1 MDEQIALLADG
12 SYRFVVNQ
20 AFEFQQGGEINPLVL
35 VYETYGKLNAAKS
48 NAILIHHAIS
58 TNAHLTST
66 PKNPETGWWE
76 AMVGSGKAIDTDQYF
91 VICVNNLGSCFGSS
105 GPASVNPAT
114 GKLYQIDFPKLS
126 VDDIVRSQHVL
137 LEALG
142 IRKLHAVIGNSMGGM
157 LSVRFAILYPNYL
170 KKLISVSSCF
180 RAYPVSIGYHDI
192 QKAVITLDPDFHH
205 GRYQTNPELGLKLA
219 RKIGLISYR
228 DAEDLNYRFLESGDI
243 REYLE
248 YNASKLAVKFDAN
261 CYIYLLDVMDTF
273 HAADGF
279 MSEELAFAAIKAE
292 SLVISVDS
300 DVLFPP
306 MQQQELHANLYQ
318 NNPKAQY
325 ISLASNY
332 GHDAFYADPRI
343 GEQIKIF
350 LNRD

>member
-1 MDEQIALLADG
+1 MDYQIESLADG
-12 SYRFVVNQ
+12 SYRFVAHQ
-20 AFEFQQGGEINPLVL
+20 AFEFHQGGEIKPLVL
-35 VYETYGKLNAAKS
+35 VYETYGKLNADQS
-48 NAILIHHAIS
+48 NAVLIHHAIS
-58 TNAHLTST
+58 TNAHLAST
-66 PKNPETGWWE
+66 PQNPEVGWWE
-76 AMVGSGKAIDTDQYF
+76 AMVGPGKAIDTDQYF
-91 VICVNNLGSCFGSS
+91 VICINNLGSCFGSS

-114 GKLYQIDFPKLS
+114 GKAYRTDFPTLS
-126 VDDIVRSQHVL
+126 IDDIVRSQQVL

-142 IRKLHAVIGNSMGGM
+142 IKKLHAVIGNSMGGM
-157 LSVRFAILYPNYL
+157 LSIRFAILYPNHL

-192 QKAVITLDPDFHH
+192 QKAVIALDPDFHQ
-205 GRYQTNPELGLKLA
+205 GRYEKNPMLGLKLA

-228 DAEDLNYRFLESGDI
+228 DAEDLNYRFLETEDI

-248 YNASKLAVKFDAN
+248 YNANKLAAKFDAN
-261 CYIYLLDVMDTF
+261 CYIYLLDAMDSF

-279 MSEELAFAAIKAE
+279 MSEDSAFAAIKAE

-325 ISLASNY
+325 MSLASNY
-332 GHDAFYADPRI
+332 GHDAFYADRRI